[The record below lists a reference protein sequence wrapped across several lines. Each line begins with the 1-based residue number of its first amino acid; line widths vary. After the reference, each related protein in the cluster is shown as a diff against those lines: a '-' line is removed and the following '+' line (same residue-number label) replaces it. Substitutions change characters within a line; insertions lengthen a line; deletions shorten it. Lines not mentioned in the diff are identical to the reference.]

1 MLALVFL
8 LNIQIDNNFPWSVV
22 LPITGY
28 VKCGKNKPGV
38 VNESQASV
46 PQLFLP
52 HTVNDRL
59 SAAALISFS
68 LLKVRRLS
76 DSGAYFNYA

>member
-8 LNIQIDNNFPWSVV
+8 LNIQIDSNFSWSVLQINSV
-22 LPITGY
+22 LPITDY

-38 VNESQASV
+38 VNERQASV
-46 PQLFLP
+46 PQMFLP

-68 LLKVRRLS
+68 LL
-76 DSGAYFNYA
+76 